1 MPWRPSTVSSRAAAK
16 RGKCEAAAGL
26 LVANLSGR
34 ANGASH
40 ATTPTITLL
49 AVVFRMAEVD
59 GKAAER
65 VDALFPL
72 ILRA

>member
-1 MPWRPSTVSSRAAAK
+1 VRRLLA
-16 RGKCEAAAGL
+16 L
-26 LVANLSGR
+26 LVANLPGR

-40 ATTPTITLL
+40 TTTPTITLL
-49 AVVFRMAEVD
+49 AVVSRMAQVEVERPQ
-59 GKAAER
+59 ER